1 MKYLPLVW
9 AAIMRKPMR
18 ATLTLLSV
26 MLAFTLFGLT
36 IGMNAT
42 FDAVLA
48 AAKDNPKL
56 ADMVLVRNSRL
67 SVQPVT
73 AAEWT
78 EVCRMG
84 GLKASAK
91 KSK

>member
-48 AAKDNPKL
+48 AAKDNRIYTIPRFAGGMTTMPL
-56 ADMVLVRNSRL
+56 AITHAVERIPGV
-67 SVQPVT
+67 
-73 AAEWT
+73 AE
-78 EVCRMG
+78 VG
-84 GLKASAK
+84 Y
-91 KSK
+91 